1 MKFLLF
7 KKSKVKSM
15 MNRLYILI
23 YYTEENATE
32 NANEISLGNST
43 FQDDWI
49 KIYDGPVV
57 FL

>member
-43 FQDDWI
+43 FQDD
-49 KIYDGPVV
+49 
-57 FL
+57 